1 MHQLHGPCGDQGRRF
16 PLGIPA
22 RIQGRTD
29 QKGDRQLVPEQRNDL
44 LFRPLVKLQVSVI
57 RTCQID
63 IHIFIVLQIVPAGK
77 RDGQIAELERQKQE
91 MKAQYDN
98 LKVARILELSD
109 SDTRNARQKINRLVR
124 DVDKCIA
131 LLKA

>member
-1 MHQLHGPCGDQGRRF
+1 MTAKEHELIQLLETRVGQLLQQDEALREQFRA
-16 PLGIPA
+16 LEA
-22 RIQGRTD
+22 RIA
-29 QKGDRQLVPEQRNDL
+29 E
-44 LFRPLVKLQVSVI
+44 
-57 RTCQID
+57 
-63 IHIFIVLQIVPAGK
+63 